1 MEQSPQT
8 PSRLSGEK
16 SAYLQA
22 HTDDLVQ
29 WRPWGKKAFARAKKM
44 NLPIFLSVG
53 YASCPQCR
61 LTQAESF
68 RDTELGGFLNRHFV
82 RILVDRECRPD
93 IDALFQTWSGAATG
107 AGGWPLNLFLLE
119 DGSPFLGG
127 TYFPRVANDPDAQ
140 SFMDLASTGLR
151 VWTLDREGA
160 IAGGAEALEFLR
172 AMNSPADSAT
182 EAPDLDSAIEKIR
195 ELLDEEHG
203 GLGHGPKFPQTPV
216 IDLLLATHGSSGA
229 AWRIE
234 AARKWLN
241 SMLSSAIFDSA
252 DGGVFRMSDLRDWG
266 SPAAEKALIDQGLLL
281 STLARA
287 NAIEPS
293 EAYQSA
299 ARLTADMLERR
310 MRRPDCGFF
319 SAVFIDAEEAEGESV
334 DYQVTQNTITAHN
347 AIAARGL
354 IEAGAEFG
362 DDWMVAAGMQALEW
376 LLGECLKGRKLLR
389 TSDDKSL
396 KDIRIDQG
404 LLLSTLARANAIE
417 PSEAYQSAAR
427 LTADMLERRMRRP
440 DCGFFSAVFIDAEEA
455 EGESVDYQV
464 TQNTI
469 TAHNAIAAR
478 GLIEAGAEFG
488 DDWMVA
494 AGMQALEW
502 LLGECLKGR
511 KLLRTSDDKSL
522 KDIRFL
528 EDYAATVAA
537 CLSAYEH
544 AGRKDMLRTAI
555 RLQGEAAGLFASDQ
569 GFVMSVG
576 DPLLPVAPVEYAD
589 SPAPS
594 GASMLAENA
603 VRLAKLTGDEAHLP
617 TAASALRQF
626 DRTLALAPHLA
637 AHALY
642 VASIMGR

>member
-1 MEQSPQT
+1 VEQSPQT

-396 KDIRIDQG
+396 KDIR
-404 LLLSTLARANAIE
+404 
-417 PSEAYQSAAR
+417 
-427 LTADMLERRMRRP
+427 
-440 DCGFFSAVFIDAEEA
+440 
-455 EGESVDYQV
+455 
-464 TQNTI
+464 
-469 TAHNAIAAR
+469 
-478 GLIEAGAEFG
+478 
-488 DDWMVA
+488 
-494 AGMQALEW
+494 
-502 LLGECLKGR
+502 
-511 KLLRTSDDKSL
+511 
-522 KDIRFL
+522 FL